1 MNELLAFDLQ
11 TLRRFD
17 ADNRMHVECCNLSKA
32 VVNPYY
38 GREIPGH
45 EALGLD
51 PSRIYQLYRHPDEL
65 VKAADSF
72 NNMPLLI
79 THVGVNA
86 DDPKMNLTVGTIGSD
101 ARFEAPY
108 LKASIAVWTSEAIAL
123 IESKKQAQLSSSYRY
138 TPDMTPGVTS
148 GGVAY
153 DGIMRDI
160 VANHVA
166 LVEQGRAGP
175 DVYVSDSLPLELR
188 KMRFPKHAALLKTLV
203 PTATDEQILALDA
216 AMEEEAEAMDEKE
229 MAAKTA
235 ADKKAKDEKDAEDKK
250 AADAK
255 AAADA
260 LNAGPRMGEVGAALD
275 AALKAGK
282 YVTAADAAKLT
293 SDAVTA
299 INELHAARELVKP
312 IVGVVAMDSAAEVLK
327 FALDAA
333 KVDVTG
339 VSPSAYSALVK
350 AELRSRAHKVVS
362 IRPAPLASD
371 AASDLSV
378 ALGCLSAI
386 RQG

>member
-38 GREIPGH
+38 GREIPGY

-51 PSRIYQLYRHPDEL
+51 ATRIYQLYRHPDEL
-65 VKAADSF
+65 AKAAESF

-108 LKASIAVWTSEAIAL
+108 LKASIAVWTAEAIAL

-148 GGVAY
+148 GGIAF
-153 DGIMRDI
+153 DGVMRDI
-160 VANHVA
+160 IANHVA

-203 PTATDEQILALDA
+203 PTVTDEQIVAMDA
-216 AMEEEAEAMDEKE
+216 AMEEEEEAMDEK
-229 MAAKTA
+229 
-235 ADKKAKDEKDAEDKK
+235 DAEE
-250 AADAK
+250 K

-260 LNAGPRMGEVGAALD
+260 LAAGPRMGEVGAALD

-293 SDAVTA
+293 NDAVIA

-312 IVGVVAMDSAAEVLK
+312 IVGAVAMDSAADVLK

-339 VSPSAYSALVK
+339 VPVAAYSALVK
-350 AELRSRAHKVVS
+350 AELRSRAAKVVA
-362 IRPAPLASD
+362 IRPAPLAQD
-371 AASDLSV
+371 AASDLTK
-378 ALGCLSAI
+378 ALSCLAMI